1 MTNRSQAAALFE
13 QIAKL
18 GKALSSP
25 QRLRI
30 LSLLCQCERTVYALS
45 KAVGLPIATVS
56 HHLQKLSQV
65 RLVVARKVGR
75 FVTYAMADNEVTAF
89 WLQYRDF
96 CSGRLLELQM
106 MRSSL
111 TDQRKSRG
119 VVDQETLSKML
130 KKGTVA
136 LLDLRPQ
143 VEFDAGHL
151 PEAISCPMEQLGE
164 RIKSLPKGKTIV
176 LYCRGPLCLL
186 GDIAQEQLAAKGIS
200 TLQFTDGVVE
210 WAFAGRPVKKS
221 PTYKSLFT
229 PA

>member
-1 MTNRSQAAALFE
+1 MINRSQAAALYE

-18 GKALSSP
+18 GNALASP

-30 LSLLCQCERTVYALS
+30 LSLLCQCERTVDALA

-56 HHLQKLSQV
+56 HHLQRLSRV

-75 FVTYAMADNEVTAF
+75 YVTYAMADNEVTAF

-96 CSGRLLELQM
+96 CSGRLVELQM
-106 MRSSL
+106 MRTNLAAQRKTRGIIDQESL
-111 TDQRKSRG
+111 TK
-119 VVDQETLSKML
+119 LL
-130 KKGTVA
+130 KKGTVE

-151 PEAISCPMEQLGE
+151 PGAISCPMDQLGD
-164 RIKSLPKGKTIV
+164 RIKSLPTGKTLV

-186 GDIAQEQLAAKGIS
+186 GDIAQEQLAARGI
-200 TLQFTDGVVE
+200 TALQFTDGVVE
-210 WAFAGRPVKKS
+210 WAFAGRPVKIS
-221 PTYKSLFT
+221 PTYKSLFS